1 MSQFRENPS
10 HDPFNS
16 FKLYVFQTTDYLP
29 KFFTWAVLI
38 ALLVSLSLVL
48 YSAFTSPSPTDWFPC
63 PDYQAPTRSTYK
75 IPDGAHNVS
84 GQNVRPTNI
93 SHIVFG
99 IGGSAKTWTHRRR
112 YSELWWQPSI
122 TRGYVW
128 LDETPDPN
136 TPWPVMSPP
145 YRVSENSSS
154 QSAVRI
160 ARIVSEAFRLG
171 LPDVRWFVMGDDDT
185 VFFTDNLVSVLSK
198 YDHRS
203 MYYVGG
209 NSESVEQNEMH
220 SYEMAFGGGGFAIS
234 YPLAAELVKVLDG
247 CMDRYYNFYGSD
259 QRVWACVKEIGVSL
273 TKELGFH
280 QIDVRGDAYG
290 LLAAHPVTP
299 LVTLHHLDSVNPL
312 FPGQTQLESLQTL
325 IQAYR
330 VDPTQTLQLSFC
342 HYRKQKWSVSIA
354 WGYTVQI
361 YLSLLDA
368 KDLAMP
374 MRTFRTWRSWSD
386 GPFTFNTRPVESDPC
401 VQPFIYFLD
410 KVEVVGRDQTMT
422 TYKVNLEKPQK
433 KCGSALMAVQ
443 RIVVLAS
450 KMDPQE
456 LEEGPRRRCC
466 EIGESLKRN
475 TMGIDIR
482 GDAYGLLAA
491 HPVTP
496 LVSLHHLDSVNP
508 LFPGQTQLESLQTL
522 IQLSIQG
529 GPNPN
534 PTAKFLP
541 LPTWRS
547 WSDGPFTF
555 NTRPVESNPCEQ
567 PFIYFLDKVEVVG
580 RGQTMTTYKMNLR
593 SNTMRVR
600 IRSCSRCETVS
611 T

>member
-10 HDPFNS
+10 DDPFNS
-16 FKLYVFQTTDYLP
+16 FKLYVFQATDYLT

-48 YSAFTSPSPTDWFPC
+48 YSAFTSPTGWFPS
-63 PDYQAPTRSTYK
+63 PDYQAPTRSTDK
-75 IPDGAHNVS
+75 IPDRTHNIS
-84 GQNVRPTNI
+84 GQNVGPTNI

-99 IGGSAKTWTHRRR
+99 IGGSTKTWTHRRQ

-145 YRVSENSSS
+145 YRVSENWTRFNHSSS

-209 NSESVEQNEMH
+209 NSESVEQNVMH

-247 CMDRYYNFYGSD
+247 CIDRYYNFYGSD
-259 QRVWACVKEIGVSL
+259 ERVWACVKEIGVSL

-280 QIDVRGDAYG
+280 QIDIRGDAYG

-299 LVTLHHLDSVNPL
+299 LVSLHHLDSVNPL

-354 WGYTVQI
+354 WGYTAQI
-361 YLSLLDA
+361 YPSLLAA
-368 KDLAMP
+368 KDLAIP
-374 MRTFRTWRSWSD
+374 MRTFRTWRSWSN
-386 GPFTFNTRPVESDPC
+386 GPFTF
-401 VQPFIYFLD
+401 
-410 KVEVVGRDQTMT
+410 K
-422 TYKVNLEKPQK
+422 
-433 KCGSALMAVQ
+433 
-443 RIVVLAS
+443 
-450 KMDPQE
+450 
-456 LEEGPRRRCC
+456 
-466 EIGESLKRN
+466 
-475 TMGIDIR
+475 
-482 GDAYGLLAA
+482 
-491 HPVTP
+491 
-496 LVSLHHLDSVNP
+496 
-508 LFPGQTQLESLQTL
+508 
-522 IQLSIQG
+522 
-529 GPNPN
+529 
-534 PTAKFLP
+534 
-541 LPTWRS
+541 
-547 WSDGPFTF
+547 
-555 NTRPVESNPCEQ
+555 TRPVESNPCEQ
-567 PFIYFLDKVEVVG
+567 PSIYFLDKVEVVG
-580 RGQTMTTYKMNLR
+580 RGQTMTTYKVNLGKPQKKCGSTLMAVKRIVVLASKMDPQELEEGPYRRCCEIGESLR
-593 SNTMRVR
+593 SDTMRELRMRRHDSLNRTTYIVVR
-600 IRSCSRCETVS
+600 VE
-611 T
+611 